1 MQKLQIIGTALVLL
15 VLAIILVFFLRR
27 LEEKAD
33 KPPICPSPMPAV
45 MVLYNSRT
53 IKLDSGKL
61 IEILKRTEGVAAQEA
76 KVALGPGMNL
86 TYVLITEPAELTI
99 VINDSPASEQD
110 NIEMANEAEEK
121 KQLPGKTIS
130 KLKQCTAHLALAPIN
145 HKLQAL
151 DEKTIQLTTIDLDL
165 QKPEVQKILKILKDS
180 SQGLVYDCQ
189 SDEWLEE

>member
-1 MQKLQIIGTALVLL
+1 
-15 VLAIILVFFLRR
+15 
-27 LEEKAD
+27 
-33 KPPICPSPMPAV
+33 
-45 MVLYNSRT
+45 
-53 IKLDSGKL
+53 
-61 IEILKRTEGVAAQEA
+61 
-76 KVALGPGMNL
+76 MNL

-151 DEKTIQLTTIDLDL
+151 DEKTIQLITVDLDL